1 MSDEMKTA
9 AAAADA
15 SPTVA
20 LFQKAHA
27 SLVQLQRLDDQI
39 AQLAE
44 KRRKI
49 QADLRDAQSMLN
61 EEIDR
66 AATPAEES
74 AMKIAAAN
82 ARRRIGGEAIA
93 EAA

>member
-1 MSDEMKTA
+1 MSDEMKS
-9 AAAADA
+9 DV

-27 SLVQLQRLDDQI
+27 SLVTLQRMDEQI

-44 KRRKI
+44 KRRKV
-49 QADLRDAQSMLN
+49 QAELRDAQAGLN

-66 AATPAEES
+66 AATPADEAS
-74 AMKIAAAN
+74 MKIAAAS
-82 ARRRIGGEAIA
+82 AHRR
-93 EAA
+93 AAAADAA

>member
-1 MSDEMKTA
+1 MSDEIKNE
-9 AAAADA
+9 

-27 SLVQLQRLDDQI
+27 SLVTLQRLDDQI
-39 AQLAE
+39 AGLVE

-49 QADLRDAQSMLN
+49 QADLRDAQAQLN

-66 AATPAEES
+66 AATPADE
-74 AMKIAAAN
+74 ATMKIASAN
-82 ARRRIGGEAIA
+82 ARRAVAGAAMA

>member
-1 MSDEMKTA
+1 MSDEMKN
-9 AAAADA
+9 DV

-20 LFQKAHA
+20 LFQKTHA
-27 SLVQLQRLDDQI
+27 SLVTLQRLDDQI

-49 QADLRDAQSMLN
+49 QCELREAQAMLN

-66 AATPAEES
+66 AATPADEVS
-74 AMKIAAAN
+74 MKIAVAN
-82 ARRRIGGEAIA
+82 ARRHTGGELMA